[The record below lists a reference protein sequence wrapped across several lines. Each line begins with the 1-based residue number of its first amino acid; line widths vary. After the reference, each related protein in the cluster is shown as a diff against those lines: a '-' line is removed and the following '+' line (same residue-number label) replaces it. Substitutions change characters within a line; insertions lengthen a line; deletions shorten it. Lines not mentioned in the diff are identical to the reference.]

1 MNNVTDFIL
10 LLIKLSSEKQSHI
23 FFSEYLSGFCESH
36 LFRDLVILKR
46 Y

>member
-10 LLIKLSSEKQSHI
+10 FPNKLSPEKQSHI
-23 FFSEYLSGFCESH
+23 FYSEYLSGFCKSH